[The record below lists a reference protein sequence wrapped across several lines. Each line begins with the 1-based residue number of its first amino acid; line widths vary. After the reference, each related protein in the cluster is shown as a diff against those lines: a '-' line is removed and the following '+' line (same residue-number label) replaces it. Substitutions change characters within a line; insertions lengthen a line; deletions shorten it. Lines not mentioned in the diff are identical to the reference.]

1 MADLSDTAPTLAAI
15 APLADGPVTIEGVGF
30 IRRKETDRVGA
41 LAAELGRLGV
51 RVEEREDGLTIWPGP
66 VRPAL
71 VQTYDDH
78 RLAMSFAVLGLRAP
92 GVRIADPGCV
102 AKTFPDFFERLAAA
116 VAGGVA
122 GG

>member
-1 MADLSDTAPTLAAI
+1 
-15 APLADGPVTIEGVGF
+15 
-30 IRRKETDRVGA
+30 
-41 LAAELGRLGV
+41 V

-66 VRPAL
+66 IRPAL

-102 AKTFPDFFERLAAA
+102 AKTFPDFFERLGAA
-116 VAGGVA
+116 VAGA
-122 GG
+122 NRER